1 MEIVRGLVNARPA
14 DRGCALTIG
23 NFDGVHLGHLEIL
36 RRLREG
42 ARPQGLPVTVV
53 TFEPHPRERLAPD
66 QAPPRLMRVRDKAQ
80 RLAEAG
86 VDRLV
91 VLRFDERLQGW
102 SAEAFAEALLVQG
115 LGARHVAIGEG
126 FRFGRGRHGTVETLR
141 SIGGR
146 CGFSVEEVPPVALA
160 GERISSTRV
169 RQALEAGRLD
179 EVSSLLGRD
188 FRVTGR
194 VISGQRLGR
203 QLGFPTANL
212 RLHRRRSPVRGIF
225 AVRVQAEGGEPVPG
239 VASVGT
245 RPTVGGTEVLLEAHL
260 FDWQG
265 DLYGRYLAVDFVARL
280 RDELRFDNLEQMVER
295 MHVDAREARAV
306 LGLAP

>member
-1 MEIVRGLVNARPA
+1 MEIVRGLVNARSA

-36 RRLREG
+36 RRLREA
-42 ARPQGLPVTVV
+42 ARPRGLPMTVV

-66 QAPPRLMRVRDKAQ
+66 EAPPRLMRVRDKAL

-91 VLRFDERLQGW
+91 VLRFDERLQGL
-102 SAEAFAEALLVQG
+102 SAEGFAEALLVRS
-115 LGARHVAIGEG
+115 LGARQVVIGEG
-126 FRFGRGRHGTVETLR
+126 FRFGRGRQGSVETLR
-141 SIGGR
+141 AVGASQ
-146 CGFSVEEVPPVALA
+146 GFGVEEVPPVSLE

-169 RQALEAGRLD
+169 RQALDAGRLD
-179 EVSSLLGRD
+179 QVGRMLGRD
-188 FRVTGR
+188 YRVTGR
-194 VISGQRLGR
+194 VVSGQRLGR

-212 RLHRRRSPVRGIF
+212 RLHRRRSPIRGIF
-225 AVRVQAEGGEPVPG
+225 AVRVRAEGGKPVGG

-245 RPTVGGTEVLLEAHL
+245 RPTVGGTEVLLEVHL

-280 RDELRFDNLEQMVER
+280 RDELRFDNVELMVER
-295 MHVDAREARAV
+295 MHVDAREARAA
-306 LGLAP
+306 LGIAP